1 MINYEF
7 SQATFAH
14 FKQLPPAIAKRMI
27 ARLQAEFFANAMC
40 KAWHCDGHTRHSINK

>member
-1 MINYEF
+1 MINYQI
-7 SQATFAH
+7 SQLALAD
-14 FKQLPPAIAKRMI
+14 FKQLPPDIAKKII